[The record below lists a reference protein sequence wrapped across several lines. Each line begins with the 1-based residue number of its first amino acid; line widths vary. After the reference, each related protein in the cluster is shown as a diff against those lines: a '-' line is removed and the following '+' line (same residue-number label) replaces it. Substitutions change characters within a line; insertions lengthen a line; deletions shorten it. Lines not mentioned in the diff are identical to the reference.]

1 MQTRRAAIGIAAGA
15 IGYGLG
21 GAYRG
26 ARATP
31 GPLAGLS
38 DELERIEAESG
49 GRLGV
54 AVRYIGARCFVGH
67 RSDERFPMC
76 STFKLLAAAAVLKR
90 VEKGEET
97 LDRRVKIAAS
107 NIVVNSAVTKDRVG
121 GEGMTMAELCQ
132 AAMTFSDNTAGNLI
146 LAGLGGPQALTAYA
160 RSLGDAVTRLDRIE
174 PDLNE
179 ALADDVRDTTSPTA
193 MLKNIEAL
201 VLGNALAEQSRQ
213 QLTGWLLGNKTGD
226 TRLRAGLPAE
236 WRVGDKTGS
245 GEHGTTNDVGVAW
258 PPGSAP
264 LLVAIYLTGTM
275 ANGDQRNRT
284 IASVG
289 RAIAARVSG

>member
-15 IGYGLG
+15 IGYGIG
-21 GAYRG
+21 AAYRG

-107 NIVVNSAVTKDRVG
+107 DIVVNSAVTKDRVG

-132 AAMTFSDNTAGNLI
+132 AAMTFSDNTAGNLV

>member
-15 IGYGLG
+15 IGYDLG
-21 GAYRG
+21 AACRG
-26 ARATP
+26 ARVTP

-97 LDRRVKIAAS
+97 LDRRVKIAPS
-107 NIVVNSAVTKDRVG
+107 DIVVNSAVTKDRVG

-132 AAMTFSDNTAGNLI
+132 AAMTFSDNTAGI
-146 LAGLGGPQALTAYA
+146 
-160 RSLGDAVTRLDRIE
+160 SF
-174 PDLNE
+174 
-179 ALADDVRDTTSPTA
+179 
-193 MLKNIEAL
+193 
-201 VLGNALAEQSRQ
+201 SR
-213 QLTGWLLGNKTGD
+213 
-226 TRLRAGLPAE
+226 
-236 WRVGDKTGS
+236 
-245 GEHGTTNDVGVAW
+245 
-258 PPGSAP
+258 
-264 LLVAIYLTGTM
+264 
-275 ANGDQRNRT
+275 
-284 IASVG
+284 AS
-289 RAIAARVSG
+289 AARRP

>member
-21 GAYRG
+21 AAYRG

-107 NIVVNSAVTKDRVG
+107 DIVVNSAVTKDRVG

>member
-15 IGYGLG
+15 IGYGIG
-21 GAYRG
+21 AAYRG

-76 STFKLLAAAAVLKR
+76 STFKLLADAAVLKR

-107 NIVVNSAVTKDRVG
+107 DIVVNSAVTKDRVG

>member
-15 IGYGLG
+15 IGYDLG
-21 GAYRG
+21 AACRG

-107 NIVVNSAVTKDRVG
+107 DIVVNSAVTKDRVG

-132 AAMTFSDNTAGNLI
+132 AAMTFSDNTAGI
-146 LAGLGGPQALTAYA
+146 
-160 RSLGDAVTRLDRIE
+160 SF
-174 PDLNE
+174 
-179 ALADDVRDTTSPTA
+179 
-193 MLKNIEAL
+193 
-201 VLGNALAEQSRQ
+201 SR
-213 QLTGWLLGNKTGD
+213 
-226 TRLRAGLPAE
+226 
-236 WRVGDKTGS
+236 
-245 GEHGTTNDVGVAW
+245 
-258 PPGSAP
+258 
-264 LLVAIYLTGTM
+264 
-275 ANGDQRNRT
+275 
-284 IASVG
+284 AS
-289 RAIAARVSG
+289 AARRP

>member
-15 IGYGLG
+15 IGYGIG
-21 GAYRG
+21 AAYRG

-31 GPLAGLS
+31 GPLAGSS

-107 NIVVNSAVTKDRVG
+107 DIVVNSAVTKDRVG

-132 AAMTFSDNTAGNLI
+132 AAMTFSDNTAGNLV

>member
-21 GAYRG
+21 AAYRG

-107 NIVVNSAVTKDRVG
+107 DIVVNSAVTKDRVG

-146 LAGLGGPQALTAYA
+146 LASLGGPQALTAYA

-264 LLVAIYLTGTM
+264 LLVAMYLTGTM